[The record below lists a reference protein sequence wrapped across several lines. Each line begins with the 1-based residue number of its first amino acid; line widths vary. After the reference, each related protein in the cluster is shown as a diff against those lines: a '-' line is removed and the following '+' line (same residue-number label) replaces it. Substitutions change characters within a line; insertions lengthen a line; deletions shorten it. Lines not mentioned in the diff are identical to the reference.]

1 MQNLRRMNSSAILQ
15 LNIQHS
21 TFNFF
26 IMIKKLFTLFI
37 CMFSFA
43 MTFTSCSDEA
53 FDVDSVNKQTIL
65 VYYPWTGSTTSS
77 GLKQYLA
84 NNIDSICQGIV
95 AKKGLSD
102 SRVMVFFSEKYN
114 KSILY
119 DLQYDAASKT
129 VNRVPVKTY
138 EDNSYCTAEGF
149 ANLLNE
155 VKQNAEALNYAL
167 IIGVHGSG
175 WTYAED
181 WENYPNYARPGFG
194 STATA
199 GKPSNA
205 FSGIQFGSDPDHP
218 VTRFFGSVNSKSH
231 AMDIPTLAEGIRQSG
246 LKMQYILFDACYMG
260 NVETAYE
267 LKDVTNYLVA
277 SSSEIMAKG
286 IPYRSMWSYLNGT
299 TPNYSSLVNGIVNF
313 YKNSNSPYC
322 NMAAIDCRQLDEL
335 ANVMKEIN
343 QKYTLDTT
351 IPLDSIQPLDGFLP
365 HLTYDM
371 AVYVDSLRPNGY
383 LKEQFSNQLKK
394 TVKAAAHTDCA
405 YTALRQYPEVT
416 IKIKNYCGLSISDP
430 SQHPV
435 AIRGKE
441 KTGWWKATH
450 E

>member
-1 MQNLRRMNSSAILQ
+1 MKQFVYGFIFAIASIIGLG
-15 LNIQHS
+15 
-21 TFNFF
+21 
-26 IMIKKLFTLFI
+26 
-37 CMFSFA
+37 
-43 MTFTSCSDEA
+43 SCTEEA
-53 FDVDSVNKQTIL
+53 FDIDKVNKQTIL
-65 VYYPWTGSTTSS
+65 VFLPWTGGNSS
-77 GLKQYLA
+77 IGLTEDLS
-84 NNIDSICQGIV
+84 NNIDSICAGITD
-95 AKKGLSD
+95 KKGLNNT
-102 SRVMVFFSEKYN
+102 RVLVFFSNNANNSTLFDLTYN
-114 KSILY
+114 DVTKEVSRTPI
-119 DLQYDAASKT
+119 
-129 VNRVPVKTY
+129 KTY
-138 EDNSYCTAEGF
+138 EGSAYNSANGF
-149 ANLLNE
+149 ADLLNE
-155 VKQNAEALNYAL
+155 VRQNAEALNYAL
-167 IIGVHGSG
+167 IIGGHGCG
-175 WTYAED
+175 WSCAED
-181 WENYPNYARPGFG
+181 WINYPNQAKSFNTQQTLSYDTP
-194 STATA
+194 
-199 GKPSNA
+199 
-205 FSGIQFGSDPDHP
+205 FSGIQFGTDPDNP
-218 VTRFFGSVNSKSH
+218 TTRFFGSVDRKENSIDLS
-231 AMDIPTLAEGIRQSG
+231 TLVEGIKQSG
-246 LKMQYILFDACYMG
+246 IKMQYILFDVCYMG

-286 IPYRSMWSYLNGT
+286 IPYRLMWSYLNGT

-322 NMAAIDCRQLDEL
+322 NMAAIDCRQLDAL

-365 HLTYDM
+365 HLSYDM

>member
-1 MQNLRRMNSSAILQ
+1 MKQFVYGFIFAIVSIIGLG
-15 LNIQHS
+15 
-21 TFNFF
+21 
-26 IMIKKLFTLFI
+26 
-37 CMFSFA
+37 
-43 MTFTSCSDEA
+43 SCTEEA
-53 FDVDSVNKQTIL
+53 FDIDKVNKQTIL
-65 VYYPWTGSTTSS
+65 VFLPWTGGNSS
-77 GLKQYLA
+77 IGLTEDLSK
-84 NNIDSICQGIV
+84 NIDSICAGIKD
-95 AKKGLSD
+95 KKGLNNT
-102 SRVMVFFSEKYN
+102 RVLVFFSNNANNSTLFDLTYN
-114 KSILY
+114 DVTKEVSRTPI
-119 DLQYDAASKT
+119 
-129 VNRVPVKTY
+129 KTY
-138 EDNSYCTAEGF
+138 EGSAYNSANGF
-149 ANLLNE
+149 ADILNE
-155 VKQNAEALNYAL
+155 VRQNAEALNYAL
-167 IIGVHGSG
+167 IIGGHGCG
-175 WTYAED
+175 WSCADD
-181 WENYPNYARPGFG
+181 WINYPNQAKSFNTQQTLSYDTP
-194 STATA
+194 
-199 GKPSNA
+199 
-205 FSGIQFGSDPDHP
+205 FSGIQFGTDPDNP
-218 VTRFFGSVNSKSH
+218 TTRFFGSVDRKENSIDLS
-231 AMDIPTLAEGIRQSG
+231 TLVEGIKQSG
-246 LKMQYILFDACYMG
+246 IKMQYILFDVCYMG

-286 IPYRSMWSYLNGT
+286 IPYRLMWSYLNGT

-322 NMAAIDCRQLDEL
+322 NMAAIDCRQLDAL

-365 HLTYDM
+365 HLSYDM

>member
-1 MQNLRRMNSSAILQ
+1 MKQFVYGFIFAIVSIIGLG
-15 LNIQHS
+15 
-21 TFNFF
+21 
-26 IMIKKLFTLFI
+26 
-37 CMFSFA
+37 
-43 MTFTSCSDEA
+43 SCTEEA
-53 FDVDSVNKQTIL
+53 FDIDKVNKQTIL
-65 VYYPWTGSTTSS
+65 VFLPWTGGNSS
-77 GLKQYLA
+77 IGLTEDLS
-84 NNIDSICQGIV
+84 NNIDSICAGIKD
-95 AKKGLSD
+95 KKGLNNT
-102 SRVMVFFSEKYN
+102 RVLVFFSNNANNSTLFDLTYN
-114 KSILY
+114 DVTKEVSRTPI
-119 DLQYDAASKT
+119 
-129 VNRVPVKTY
+129 KTY
-138 EDNSYCTAEGF
+138 EGSAYNSANGF
-149 ANLLNE
+149 ADILNE
-155 VKQNAEALNYAL
+155 VRQNAEALNYAL
-167 IIGVHGSG
+167 IIGGHGCG
-175 WTYAED
+175 WSCADD
-181 WENYPNYARPGFG
+181 WINYPNQAKSFNTQQTLSYDTP
-194 STATA
+194 
-199 GKPSNA
+199 
-205 FSGIQFGSDPDHP
+205 FSGIQFGTDPDNP
-218 VTRFFGSVNSKSH
+218 TTRFFGSVDRKENSIDLS
-231 AMDIPTLAEGIRQSG
+231 TLVEGIKQSG
-246 LKMQYILFDACYMG
+246 IKMQYILFDVCYMG

-267 LKDVTNYLVA
+267 LKDVTNYLIA

-322 NMAAIDCRQLDEL
+322 NMAAIDCRQLDAL

-383 LKEQFSNQLKK
+383 LKEQFNNQLKK

-405 YTALRQYPEVT
+405 YTALRLYPEAT

>member
-1 MQNLRRMNSSAILQ
+1 MKQFVYGFIFAIVSIIGLG
-15 LNIQHS
+15 
-21 TFNFF
+21 
-26 IMIKKLFTLFI
+26 
-37 CMFSFA
+37 
-43 MTFTSCSDEA
+43 SCTEEA
-53 FDVDSVNKQTIL
+53 FDIDKVNKQTIL
-65 VYYPWTGSTTSS
+65 VFLPWTGGNSS
-77 GLKQYLA
+77 IGLTEDLSK
-84 NNIDSICQGIV
+84 NIDSICAGIKD
-95 AKKGLSD
+95 KKGLNNT
-102 SRVMVFFSEKYN
+102 RVLVFFSNNANNSTLFDLTYN
-114 KSILY
+114 DVTKEVSRTPI
-119 DLQYDAASKT
+119 
-129 VNRVPVKTY
+129 KTY
-138 EDNSYCTAEGF
+138 EGSAYNSANGF
-149 ANLLNE
+149 ADILNE
-155 VKQNAEALNYAL
+155 VRQNAEALNYAL
-167 IIGVHGSG
+167 IIGGHGCG
-175 WTYAED
+175 WSCADD
-181 WENYPNYARPGFG
+181 WINYPNQAKSFNTQQTLSYDTP
-194 STATA
+194 
-199 GKPSNA
+199 
-205 FSGIQFGSDPDHP
+205 FSGIQFGTDPDNP
-218 VTRFFGSVNSKSH
+218 TTRFFGSVDRKENSIDLS
-231 AMDIPTLAEGIRQSG
+231 TLVEGIKQSG
-246 LKMQYILFDACYMG
+246 IKMQYILFDVCYMG

-286 IPYRSMWSYLNGT
+286 IPYRLMWSYLNGT

-322 NMAAIDCRQLDEL
+322 NMAAIDCRQLDAL

-343 QKYTLDTT
+343 QKYTFDTT

-365 HLTYDM
+365 HLSYDM

-383 LKEQFSNQLKK
+383 LKDQFSNQLKK

>member
-1 MQNLRRMNSSAILQ
+1 MKQFVYGFIFAIVSIIGLG
-15 LNIQHS
+15 
-21 TFNFF
+21 
-26 IMIKKLFTLFI
+26 
-37 CMFSFA
+37 
-43 MTFTSCSDEA
+43 SCTEEA
-53 FDVDSVNKQTIL
+53 FDIDKVNKQTIL
-65 VYYPWTGSTTSS
+65 VFLPWTGGNSS
-77 GLKQYLA
+77 IGLTEDLS
-84 NNIDSICQGIV
+84 NNIDSICAGIKD
-95 AKKGLSD
+95 KKGLNNT
-102 SRVMVFFSEKYN
+102 RVLVFFSNNANNSTLFDLTYN
-114 KSILY
+114 DVTKEVSRTPI
-119 DLQYDAASKT
+119 
-129 VNRVPVKTY
+129 KTY
-138 EDNSYCTAEGF
+138 EGSAYNSANGF
-149 ANLLNE
+149 ADILNE
-155 VKQNAEALNYAL
+155 VRQNAEALNYAL
-167 IIGVHGSG
+167 IIGGHGCG
-175 WTYAED
+175 WSCADD
-181 WENYPNYARPGFG
+181 WINYPNQAKSFNTQQTLSYDTP
-194 STATA
+194 
-199 GKPSNA
+199 
-205 FSGIQFGSDPDHP
+205 FSGIQFGTDPDNP
-218 VTRFFGSVNSKSH
+218 TTRFFGSVDRKENSIDLS
-231 AMDIPTLAEGIRQSG
+231 TLVEGIKQSG
-246 LKMQYILFDACYMG
+246 IKMQYILFDVCYMG

-267 LKDVTNYLVA
+267 LKDVTNYLIA

-322 NMAAIDCRQLDEL
+322 NMAAIDCRQLDAL

>member
-1 MQNLRRMNSSAILQ
+1 MKQFVYGFILAIVSIIGLG
-15 LNIQHS
+15 
-21 TFNFF
+21 
-26 IMIKKLFTLFI
+26 
-37 CMFSFA
+37 
-43 MTFTSCSDEA
+43 SCTEEA
-53 FDVDSVNKQTIL
+53 FDIDKVNKQTIL
-65 VYYPWTGSTTSS
+65 VFLPWTGGNSS
-77 GLKQYLA
+77 IGLTEALS
-84 NNIDSICQGIV
+84 NNIDSICAGIKD
-95 AKKGLSD
+95 KKGLNNT
-102 SRVMVFFSEKYN
+102 RVLVFFSN
-114 KSILY
+114 N
-119 DLQYDAASKT
+119 A
-129 VNRVPVKTY
+129 N
-138 EDNSYCTAEGF
+138 NSTLF
-149 ANLLNE
+149 
-155 VKQNAEALNYAL
+155 AL
-167 IIGVHGSG
+167 IIGGHGCG
-175 WTYAED
+175 WSCAED
-181 WENYPNYARPGFG
+181 WINYPNQA
-194 STATA
+194 
-199 GKPSNA
+199 KPFNTQQTLSYDTP
-205 FSGIQFGSDPDHP
+205 FSGIQFGTDPDNP
-218 VTRFFGSVNSKSH
+218 TTRFFGSVDRKENSIDLS
-231 AMDIPTLAEGIRQSG
+231 TLVEGIKQSG
-246 LKMQYILFDACYMG
+246 IKMQYILFDVCYMG

-286 IPYRSMWSYLNGT
+286 IPYRLMWSYLNGT

-322 NMAAIDCRQLDEL
+322 NMAAIDCRQLDAL

-365 HLTYDM
+365 HLSYDM

>member
-1 MQNLRRMNSSAILQ
+1 MKQFVYGFIFAIVSIIGLG
-15 LNIQHS
+15 
-21 TFNFF
+21 
-26 IMIKKLFTLFI
+26 
-37 CMFSFA
+37 
-43 MTFTSCSDEA
+43 SCTEEA
-53 FDVDSVNKQTIL
+53 FDIDKVNKQTIL
-65 VYYPWTGSTTSS
+65 VFLPWTGGNSS
-77 GLKQYLA
+77 IGLTEDLSK
-84 NNIDSICQGIV
+84 NIDSICAGIKD
-95 AKKGLSD
+95 KKGLNNT
-102 SRVMVFFSEKYN
+102 RVLVFFSNNANNSTLFDLTYN
-114 KSILY
+114 DVTKEVSRTPI
-119 DLQYDAASKT
+119 
-129 VNRVPVKTY
+129 KTY
-138 EDNSYCTAEGF
+138 EGSAYNSANGF
-149 ANLLNE
+149 ADILNE
-155 VKQNAEALNYAL
+155 VRQNAEALNYAL
-167 IIGVHGSG
+167 IIGGHGCG
-175 WTYAED
+175 WSCADD
-181 WENYPNYARPGFG
+181 WINYPNQAKSFNTQQTLSYDTP
-194 STATA
+194 
-199 GKPSNA
+199 
-205 FSGIQFGSDPDHP
+205 FSGIQFGTDPDNP
-218 VTRFFGSVNSKSH
+218 TTRFFGSVDRKENSIDLS
-231 AMDIPTLAEGIRQSG
+231 TLVEGIKQSG
-246 LKMQYILFDACYMG
+246 IKMQYILFDVCYMG

-267 LKDVTNYLVA
+267 LKDVTNYLIA
-277 SSSEIMAKG
+277 SSSEIIAKG

-322 NMAAIDCRQLDEL
+322 NMAAIDCRQLDAL

-343 QKYTLDTT
+343 QKYTFDTT

-365 HLTYDM
+365 HLSYDM

>member
-1 MQNLRRMNSSAILQ
+1 MKQFVYGFIFAIVSIIGLG
-15 LNIQHS
+15 
-21 TFNFF
+21 
-26 IMIKKLFTLFI
+26 
-37 CMFSFA
+37 
-43 MTFTSCSDEA
+43 SCTEEA
-53 FDVDSVNKQTIL
+53 FDIDKVNKQTIL
-65 VYYPWTGSTTSS
+65 VFLPWTGGNSS
-77 GLKQYLA
+77 IGLTKALS
-84 NNIDSICQGIV
+84 NNIDSICAGIKD
-95 AKKGLSD
+95 KKGLNNT
-102 SRVMVFFSEKYN
+102 RVLVFFSNNANNSTLFDLTYN
-114 KSILY
+114 DVTKEVSRTPI
-119 DLQYDAASKT
+119 
-129 VNRVPVKTY
+129 KTY
-138 EDNSYCTAEGF
+138 EGSAYNSANGF
-149 ANLLNE
+149 ADILNE
-155 VKQNAEALNYAL
+155 VRQNAEALNYAL
-167 IIGVHGSG
+167 IIGAHGCG
-175 WTYAED
+175 WSCADD
-181 WENYPNYARPGFG
+181 WINYPNQAKSFNTQQTLSYDTP
-194 STATA
+194 
-199 GKPSNA
+199 
-205 FSGIQFGSDPDHP
+205 FSGIQFGTDPDNP
-218 VTRFFGSVNSKSH
+218 TTRFFGSVDRKENSIDLS
-231 AMDIPTLAEGIRQSG
+231 TLVEGIKQSG
-246 LKMQYILFDACYMG
+246 IKMQYILFDVCYMG

-267 LKDVTNYLVA
+267 LKDVTNYLIA
-277 SSSEIMAKG
+277 SSSEIIAKG

-365 HLTYDM
+365 HLSYDM
-371 AVYVDSLRPNGY
+371 AVYVDSLKPSGY

>member
-1 MQNLRRMNSSAILQ
+1 MKQFVYGFIFAIVSIIGLG
-15 LNIQHS
+15 
-21 TFNFF
+21 
-26 IMIKKLFTLFI
+26 
-37 CMFSFA
+37 
-43 MTFTSCSDEA
+43 SCTEEA
-53 FDVDSVNKQTIL
+53 FDIDKVNKQTIL
-65 VYYPWTGSTTSS
+65 VFLPWTGGNSS
-77 GLKQYLA
+77 IGLTEDLS
-84 NNIDSICQGIV
+84 NNIDSICAGIKD
-95 AKKGLSD
+95 KKGLNNT
-102 SRVMVFFSEKYN
+102 RVLVFFSNNANNSTLFDLTYN
-114 KSILY
+114 DVTKEVSRTPI
-119 DLQYDAASKT
+119 
-129 VNRVPVKTY
+129 KTY
-138 EDNSYCTAEGF
+138 EGSAYNSANGF
-149 ANLLNE
+149 ADILNE
-155 VKQNAEALNYAL
+155 VRQNAEALNYAL
-167 IIGVHGSG
+167 IIGGHGCG
-175 WTYAED
+175 WSCADD
-181 WENYPNYARPGFG
+181 WINYPNQAKSFNTQQTLSYDTP
-194 STATA
+194 
-199 GKPSNA
+199 
-205 FSGIQFGSDPDHP
+205 FSGIQFGTDPDNP
-218 VTRFFGSVNSKSH
+218 TTRFFGSVDRKENSIDLS
-231 AMDIPTLAEGIRQSG
+231 TLVEGIKQSG
-246 LKMQYILFDACYMG
+246 IKMQYILFDVCYMG

-286 IPYRSMWSYLNGT
+286 IPYRLMWSYLNGT

-313 YKNSNSPYC
+313 YKNSNAPYC
-322 NMAAIDCRQLDEL
+322 NMAAIDCRQLDAL

-343 QKYTLDTT
+343 QKYTFDTT

-365 HLTYDM
+365 HLSYDM

>member
-1 MQNLRRMNSSAILQ
+1 MKQFVYGFIFAIVSIIGLG
-15 LNIQHS
+15 
-21 TFNFF
+21 
-26 IMIKKLFTLFI
+26 
-37 CMFSFA
+37 
-43 MTFTSCSDEA
+43 SCTEEA
-53 FDVDSVNKQTIL
+53 FDIDKVNKQTIL
-65 VYYPWTGSTTSS
+65 VFLPWTGGNSS
-77 GLKQYLA
+77 IGLTEDLS
-84 NNIDSICQGIV
+84 NNIDSICAGIKD
-95 AKKGLSD
+95 KKGLNNT
-102 SRVMVFFSEKYN
+102 RVLVFFSNNANNSTLFDLTYN
-114 KSILY
+114 DVTKEVSRTPI
-119 DLQYDAASKT
+119 
-129 VNRVPVKTY
+129 KTY
-138 EDNSYCTAEGF
+138 EGSAYNSANGF
-149 ANLLNE
+149 ADILNE
-155 VKQNAEALNYAL
+155 VRQNAEALNYAL
-167 IIGVHGSG
+167 IIGGHACG
-175 WTYAED
+175 WSCADD
-181 WENYPNYARPGFG
+181 WINYPNQAKSFNTQQTLSYDTP
-194 STATA
+194 
-199 GKPSNA
+199 
-205 FSGIQFGSDPDHP
+205 FSGIQFGTDPDNP
-218 VTRFFGSVNSKSH
+218 TTRFFGSVDRKENSIDLS
-231 AMDIPTLAEGIRQSG
+231 TLVEGIKQSG
-246 LKMQYILFDACYMG
+246 IKMQYILFDVCYMG

-267 LKDVTNYLVA
+267 LKDVTNYLIA

-322 NMAAIDCRQLDEL
+322 NMAAIDCRQLDAL

>member
-1 MQNLRRMNSSAILQ
+1 MKQFVYGFIFAIVSIIGLG
-15 LNIQHS
+15 
-21 TFNFF
+21 
-26 IMIKKLFTLFI
+26 
-37 CMFSFA
+37 
-43 MTFTSCSDEA
+43 SCTEEA
-53 FDVDSVNKQTIL
+53 FDIDKVNKQTIL
-65 VYYPWTGSTTSS
+65 VFLPWTGGNSS
-77 GLKQYLA
+77 IGLKEALS
-84 NNIDSICQGIV
+84 NNIDSICAGIKD
-95 AKKGLSD
+95 KKGLNNT
-102 SRVMVFFSEKYN
+102 RVLVFFSNNANNSTLFDLTYN
-114 KSILY
+114 DVTKEVSRTPI
-119 DLQYDAASKT
+119 
-129 VNRVPVKTY
+129 KTY
-138 EDNSYCTAEGF
+138 EGSAYNSANGF
-149 ANLLNE
+149 ADILNE
-155 VKQNAEALNYAL
+155 VRQNAEALNYAL
-167 IIGVHGSG
+167 IIGGHGCG
-175 WTYAED
+175 WSCADD
-181 WENYPNYARPGFG
+181 WINYPNQAKSFNTQQTSSYDTP
-194 STATA
+194 
-199 GKPSNA
+199 
-205 FSGIQFGSDPDHP
+205 FSGIQFGTDPDNP
-218 VTRFFGSVNSKSH
+218 TTRFFGSVDRKENSIDLS
-231 AMDIPTLAEGIRQSG
+231 TLVEGIKQSG
-246 LKMQYILFDACYMG
+246 IKMQYILFDACYMG

-267 LKDVTNYLVA
+267 LKDVTNYLIA
-277 SSSEIMAKG
+277 TSSEIMAKG

-322 NMAAIDCRQLDEL
+322 NMAAIDCRQLDAL

-365 HLTYDM
+365 HLSYDM

>member
-1 MQNLRRMNSSAILQ
+1 MKQFVYGFIFAIVSIIGLG
-15 LNIQHS
+15 
-21 TFNFF
+21 
-26 IMIKKLFTLFI
+26 
-37 CMFSFA
+37 
-43 MTFTSCSDEA
+43 SCTEEA
-53 FDVDSVNKQTIL
+53 FDIDKVNKQTIL
-65 VYYPWTGSTTSS
+65 VFLPWTGGNSS
-77 GLKQYLA
+77 IGLTEDLSK
-84 NNIDSICQGIV
+84 NIDSICAGIKD
-95 AKKGLSD
+95 KKGLNNT
-102 SRVMVFFSEKYN
+102 RVLVFFSNNANNSTLFDLTYN
-114 KSILY
+114 DVTKEVSRTPI
-119 DLQYDAASKT
+119 
-129 VNRVPVKTY
+129 KTY
-138 EDNSYCTAEGF
+138 EGSAYNSANGF
-149 ANLLNE
+149 ADILNE
-155 VKQNAEALNYAL
+155 VRQNAEALNYAL
-167 IIGVHGSG
+167 IIGGHGCG
-175 WTYAED
+175 WSCADD
-181 WENYPNYARPGFG
+181 WINYPNQAKSFNTQQTLSYDTP
-194 STATA
+194 
-199 GKPSNA
+199 
-205 FSGIQFGSDPDHP
+205 FSGIQFGTDPDNP
-218 VTRFFGSVNSKSH
+218 TTRFFGSVDRKENSIDLS
-231 AMDIPTLAEGIRQSG
+231 TLVEGIKQSG
-246 LKMQYILFDACYMG
+246 IKMQYILFDVCYMG

-277 SSSEIMAKG
+277 TSSEIMAKG

-322 NMAAIDCRQLDEL
+322 NMAAIDCRQLDAL

-343 QKYTLDTT
+343 QKYTFDTT

-365 HLTYDM
+365 HLSYDM

>member
-1 MQNLRRMNSSAILQ
+1 MKQFVYGFIFAIVSIIGLG
-15 LNIQHS
+15 
-21 TFNFF
+21 
-26 IMIKKLFTLFI
+26 
-37 CMFSFA
+37 
-43 MTFTSCSDEA
+43 SCTEEA
-53 FDVDSVNKQTIL
+53 FDIDKVNKQTIL
-65 VYYPWTGSTTSS
+65 VFLPWTGGNSS
-77 GLKQYLA
+77 IGLKEALS
-84 NNIDSICQGIV
+84 NNIDSICAGIKD
-95 AKKGLSD
+95 KKGLNNT
-102 SRVMVFFSEKYN
+102 RVLVFFSNNANNSTLFDLTYN
-114 KSILY
+114 DVTKEVSRTPI
-119 DLQYDAASKT
+119 
-129 VNRVPVKTY
+129 KTY
-138 EDNSYCTAEGF
+138 EGSAYNSANGF
-149 ANLLNE
+149 ADILNE
-155 VKQNAEALNYAL
+155 VRQNAEALNYAL
-167 IIGVHGSG
+167 IIGGHGCG
-175 WTYAED
+175 WSCADD
-181 WENYPNYARPGFG
+181 WINYPNQAKSFNTQQTSSYDTP
-194 STATA
+194 
-199 GKPSNA
+199 
-205 FSGIQFGSDPDHP
+205 FSGIQFGTDPDNP
-218 VTRFFGSVNSKSH
+218 TTRFFGSVDRKENSIDLS
-231 AMDIPTLAEGIRQSG
+231 TLVEGIKQSG
-246 LKMQYILFDACYMG
+246 IKMQYILFDACYMG

-277 SSSEIMAKG
+277 TSSEIMANG

-322 NMAAIDCRQLDEL
+322 NMAAIDCRQLDAL

-365 HLTYDM
+365 HLSYDM

-405 YTALRQYPEVT
+405 YTALRLYPEAT

>member
-1 MQNLRRMNSSAILQ
+1 
-15 LNIQHS
+15 
-21 TFNFF
+21 
-26 IMIKKLFTLFI
+26 
-37 CMFSFA
+37 MFSFA

-114 KSILY
+114 KSTLY
-119 DLQYDAASKT
+119 DLQYDAASRK

-149 ANLLNE
+149 TNLLNE

-181 WENYPNYARPGFG
+181 WVNYPNYARPSFG

-199 GKPSNA
+199 GKPSSA

-218 VTRFFGSVNSKSH
+218 VTRFFGSVNSKSY
-231 AMDIPTLAEGIRQSG
+231 AMDLPTLAEGIRQSG
-246 LKMQYILFDACYMG
+246 MKMQYILFDACYMG

-267 LKDVTNYLVA
+267 LKDVTNYLIS
-277 SSSEIMAKG
+277 SSSEVMGMG
-286 IPYRSMWSYLNGT
+286 IPYRSIWSMLNSA
-299 TPNYSSLVNGIVNF
+299 TPNYSGIVNGIVNF
-313 YKNSNSPYC
+313 YKSSDVPYC
-322 NMAAIDCRQLDEL
+322 NMAAIDCREMDNL
-335 ANVMKEIN
+335 ASVMKEIN
-343 QKYTLDTT
+343 SKYTLDSS
-351 IPLDSIQPLDGFLP
+351 IPLETIQPLDGFTPNLF
-365 HLTYDM
+365 YDM
-371 AVYVDSLRPNGY
+371 
-383 LKEQFSNQLKK
+383 
-394 TVKAAAHTDCA
+394 
-405 YTALRQYPEVT
+405 
-416 IKIKNYCGLSISDP
+416 SDRK
-430 SQHPV
+430 SV
-435 AIRGKE
+435 V
-441 KTGWWKATH
+441 
-450 E
+450 

>member
-1 MQNLRRMNSSAILQ
+1 MKQFVYGFIFAIVSIIGLG
-15 LNIQHS
+15 
-21 TFNFF
+21 
-26 IMIKKLFTLFI
+26 
-37 CMFSFA
+37 
-43 MTFTSCSDEA
+43 SCTEEA
-53 FDVDSVNKQTIL
+53 FDIDKVNKQTIL
-65 VYYPWTGSTTSS
+65 VFLPWTGGNSS
-77 GLKQYLA
+77 IGLTEDLS
-84 NNIDSICQGIV
+84 NNIDSICAGIKD
-95 AKKGLSD
+95 KKGLNNT
-102 SRVMVFFSEKYN
+102 RVLVFFSNNANNSTLFDLTYN
-114 KSILY
+114 
-119 DLQYDAASKT
+119 DATKEVS
-129 VNRVPVKTY
+129 RIPIKTY
-138 EDNSYCTAEGF
+138 EGSAYNSANGF
-149 ANLLNE
+149 ADILNE
-155 VKQNAEALNYAL
+155 VRQNAEALNYAL
-167 IIGVHGSG
+167 IIGGHGCG
-175 WTYAED
+175 WSCADD
-181 WENYPNYARPGFG
+181 WINYPNQAKSFNTQQTLSYDTP
-194 STATA
+194 
-199 GKPSNA
+199 
-205 FSGIQFGSDPDHP
+205 FSGIQFGTDPNNP
-218 VTRFFGSVNSKSH
+218 TTRFFGSVDRKENSIDLS
-231 AMDIPTLAEGIRQSG
+231 TLVEGIKQSG
-246 LKMQYILFDACYMG
+246 IKMQYILFDVCYMG

-286 IPYRSMWSYLNGT
+286 IPYRLMWSYLNGT

-313 YKNSNSPYC
+313 YKNSNAPYC
-322 NMAAIDCRQLDEL
+322 NMAAIDCRQLDAL

-365 HLTYDM
+365 HLSYDM

>member
-1 MQNLRRMNSSAILQ
+1 MKQFVYGFIFAIVSIIGLG
-15 LNIQHS
+15 
-21 TFNFF
+21 
-26 IMIKKLFTLFI
+26 
-37 CMFSFA
+37 
-43 MTFTSCSDEA
+43 SCTEEA
-53 FDVDSVNKQTIL
+53 FDIDKVNKQTIL
-65 VYYPWTGSTTSS
+65 VFLPWTGGNSS
-77 GLKQYLA
+77 IGLTEDLS
-84 NNIDSICQGIV
+84 NNIDSICAGIKD
-95 AKKGLSD
+95 KKGLNNT
-102 SRVMVFFSEKYN
+102 RVLVFFSNNANNSTLFDLTYN
-114 KSILY
+114 DVTKEVSRTPI
-119 DLQYDAASKT
+119 
-129 VNRVPVKTY
+129 KTY
-138 EDNSYCTAEGF
+138 EGSAYNSANGF
-149 ANLLNE
+149 ADILNE
-155 VKQNAEALNYAL
+155 VRQNAEALNYAL
-167 IIGVHGSG
+167 IIGGHGCG
-175 WTYAED
+175 WSCADD
-181 WENYPNYARPGFG
+181 WINYPNQAKSFNTQQTLSYDTP
-194 STATA
+194 
-199 GKPSNA
+199 
-205 FSGIQFGSDPDHP
+205 FSGIQFGTDPDNP
-218 VTRFFGSVNSKSH
+218 TTRFFGSVDRKENSIDLS
-231 AMDIPTLAEGIRQSG
+231 TLVEGIKQSG
-246 LKMQYILFDACYMG
+246 IKMQYILFDVCYMG

-286 IPYRSMWSYLNGT
+286 IPYRLMWSYLNGT

-313 YKNSNSPYC
+313 YKNSNAPYC
-322 NMAAIDCRQLDEL
+322 NMAAIDCRQLDAL

-365 HLTYDM
+365 HLSYDM

-383 LKEQFSNQLKK
+383 LKDQFSNQLKK

>member
-1 MQNLRRMNSSAILQ
+1 MKQFVYGFIFAIVSIIGLG
-15 LNIQHS
+15 
-21 TFNFF
+21 
-26 IMIKKLFTLFI
+26 
-37 CMFSFA
+37 
-43 MTFTSCSDEA
+43 SCTEEA
-53 FDVDSVNKQTIL
+53 FDIDKVNKQTIL
-65 VYYPWTGSTTSS
+65 VFLPWTGGNSS
-77 GLKQYLA
+77 IGLTEDLSK
-84 NNIDSICQGIV
+84 NIDSICAGIKD
-95 AKKGLSD
+95 KKGLNNT
-102 SRVMVFFSEKYN
+102 RVLVFFSNNANNSTLFDLTYN
-114 KSILY
+114 DVTKEVSRTPI
-119 DLQYDAASKT
+119 
-129 VNRVPVKTY
+129 KTY
-138 EDNSYCTAEGF
+138 EGSAYNSANGF
-149 ANLLNE
+149 ADILNE
-155 VKQNAEALNYAL
+155 VRQNAEALNYAL
-167 IIGVHGSG
+167 IIGGHGCG
-175 WTYAED
+175 WSCADD
-181 WENYPNYARPGFG
+181 WINYPNQAKSFNTQQTLSYDTP
-194 STATA
+194 
-199 GKPSNA
+199 
-205 FSGIQFGSDPDHP
+205 FSGIQFGTDPDNP
-218 VTRFFGSVNSKSH
+218 TTRFFGSVDRKENSIDLS
-231 AMDIPTLAEGIRQSG
+231 TLVEGIKQSG
-246 LKMQYILFDACYMG
+246 IKMQYILFDVCYMG

-267 LKDVTNYLVA
+267 LKDVTNYLIA
-277 SSSEIMAKG
+277 SSSEIIAKG

-322 NMAAIDCRQLDEL
+322 NMAAIDCRQLDAL

-371 AVYVDSLRPNGY
+371 AVYVDSLKPNGY

>member
-1 MQNLRRMNSSAILQ
+1 MKQFVYGFIFAIVSIIGLG
-15 LNIQHS
+15 
-21 TFNFF
+21 
-26 IMIKKLFTLFI
+26 
-37 CMFSFA
+37 
-43 MTFTSCSDEA
+43 SCTEEA
-53 FDVDSVNKQTIL
+53 FDIDKVNKQTIL
-65 VYYPWTGSTTSS
+65 VFLPWTGGSS
-77 GLKQYLA
+77 SIGLTEDLS
-84 NNIDSICQGIV
+84 NNIDSICAGIKD
-95 AKKGLSD
+95 KKGLNNT
-102 SRVMVFFSEKYN
+102 RVLVFFSNNANNSTLFDLTYN
-114 KSILY
+114 
-119 DLQYDAASKT
+119 DATKEVS
-129 VNRVPVKTY
+129 RIPIKTY
-138 EDNSYCTAEGF
+138 EGSAYNSANGF
-149 ANLLNE
+149 ADILNE
-155 VKQNAEALNYAL
+155 VRQNAEALNYAL
-167 IIGVHGSG
+167 IIGGHGCG
-175 WTYAED
+175 WSCADD
-181 WENYPNYARPGFG
+181 WINYPNQAKSFNTQQTLSYDTP
-194 STATA
+194 
-199 GKPSNA
+199 
-205 FSGIQFGSDPDHP
+205 FSGIQFGTDPDNP
-218 VTRFFGSVNSKSH
+218 TTRFFGSVDRKENSIDLS
-231 AMDIPTLAEGIRQSG
+231 TLVEGIKQSG
-246 LKMQYILFDACYMG
+246 IKMQYILFDVCYMG

-286 IPYRSMWSYLNGT
+286 IPYRLMWSYLNGT

-313 YKNSNSPYC
+313 YKNSNFPYC
-322 NMAAIDCRQLDEL
+322 NMAAIDCRQLDAL

-365 HLTYDM
+365 HLSYDM

>member
-1 MQNLRRMNSSAILQ
+1 MKQFVYGFIFAIVSIIGLG
-15 LNIQHS
+15 
-21 TFNFF
+21 
-26 IMIKKLFTLFI
+26 
-37 CMFSFA
+37 
-43 MTFTSCSDEA
+43 SCTEEA
-53 FDVDSVNKQTIL
+53 FDIDKVNKQTIL
-65 VYYPWTGSTTSS
+65 VFLPWTGGNSS
-77 GLKQYLA
+77 IGLTEDLSK
-84 NNIDSICQGIV
+84 NIDSICAGIKD
-95 AKKGLSD
+95 KKGLNNT
-102 SRVMVFFSEKYN
+102 RVLVFFSKNANNSTLFDLTYN
-114 KSILY
+114 DVTKEVSRTPI
-119 DLQYDAASKT
+119 
-129 VNRVPVKTY
+129 KTY
-138 EDNSYCTAEGF
+138 EGSAYNSANGF
-149 ANLLNE
+149 ADILNE
-155 VKQNAEALNYAL
+155 VRQNAEALNYAL
-167 IIGVHGSG
+167 IIGGHGCG
-175 WTYAED
+175 WSCADD
-181 WENYPNYARPGFG
+181 WINYPNQAKSFNTQQTLSYDTP
-194 STATA
+194 
-199 GKPSNA
+199 
-205 FSGIQFGSDPDHP
+205 FSGIQFGTDPDNP
-218 VTRFFGSVNSKSH
+218 TTRFFGSVDRKENSIDLS
-231 AMDIPTLAEGIRQSG
+231 TLVEGIKQSG
-246 LKMQYILFDACYMG
+246 IKMQYILFDVCYMG

-286 IPYRSMWSYLNGT
+286 IPYRLMWSYLNGT

-313 YKNSNSPYC
+313 YKNSNAPYC
-322 NMAAIDCRQLDEL
+322 NMAAIDCRQLDAL

-365 HLTYDM
+365 HLSYDM

>member
-1 MQNLRRMNSSAILQ
+1 MKQFVYGFIFAIVSIIGLG
-15 LNIQHS
+15 
-21 TFNFF
+21 
-26 IMIKKLFTLFI
+26 
-37 CMFSFA
+37 
-43 MTFTSCSDEA
+43 SCTEEA
-53 FDVDSVNKQTIL
+53 FDIDKVNKQTIL
-65 VYYPWTGSTTSS
+65 VFLPWTGGNSS
-77 GLKQYLA
+77 IVLTEALS
-84 NNIDSICQGIV
+84 NNIDSICAGIKD
-95 AKKGLSD
+95 KKGLNNT
-102 SRVMVFFSEKYN
+102 RVLVFFSNNANNSTLFDLTYN
-114 KSILY
+114 DVTKEVSRTPI
-119 DLQYDAASKT
+119 
-129 VNRVPVKTY
+129 KTY
-138 EDNSYCTAEGF
+138 EGSAYNSANGF
-149 ANLLNE
+149 ADILNE
-155 VKQNAEALNYAL
+155 VRQNAEALNYAL
-167 IIGVHGSG
+167 IIGAHGCG
-175 WTYAED
+175 WSCADD
-181 WENYPNYARPGFG
+181 WINYPNQAKSFNTQQTLSYDTP
-194 STATA
+194 
-199 GKPSNA
+199 
-205 FSGIQFGSDPDHP
+205 FSGIQFGTDPDNP
-218 VTRFFGSVNSKSH
+218 TTRFFGSVDRKENSIDLS
-231 AMDIPTLAEGIRQSG
+231 TLVEGIKQSG
-246 LKMQYILFDACYMG
+246 IKMQYILFDACYMG

-267 LKDVTNYLVA
+267 LKDVTNYLIA
-277 SSSEIMAKG
+277 SSSEIIAKG

-365 HLTYDM
+365 HLSYDM